1 MQSIDRMTKHFCKQ
15 TSTLSKQEHTDKIA
29 WNATTPR
36 SSMAKRF
43 KKYIMLYNI
52 FFYNCGWRQ
61 RLNNSSFIICH
72 MTLVV
77 VLLNFSKNQLK
88 YVYLLFCGMFW
99 WKINTYTKRKNS
111 LPLLSKNSKLR
122 LSFSVKSSWFHF
134 LKRFLIFWA
143 QID

>member
-43 KKYIMLYNI
+43 KKYIMYNI

-88 YVYLLFCGMFW
+88 YIYLLFCGIFW
-99 WKINTYTKRKNS
+99 WKIKSINAKIICHYY
-111 LPLLSKNSKLR
+111 LSKNSKLR